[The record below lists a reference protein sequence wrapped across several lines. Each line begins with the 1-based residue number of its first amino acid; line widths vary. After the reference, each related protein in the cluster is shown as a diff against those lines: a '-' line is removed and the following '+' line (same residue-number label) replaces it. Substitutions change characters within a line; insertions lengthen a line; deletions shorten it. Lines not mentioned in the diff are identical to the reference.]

1 MKKKLLSLALAL
13 VMCMCLG
20 VTAFAAGESP
30 LSRMDDEYNSD
41 TMKFYGTGNHSYTA
55 YSTLYV
61 NGSRYRAAT
70 WVETMGGNVA
80 AGYMGANGRLF
91 NSSGNLL
98 KETGM
103 IYNTTDYYFQVAVMN
118 SGVYSG
124 NGAYSQGK
132 VRLYNGDHFVSD
144 TLYETET
151 IGASGAPAALLTD
164 QLSDGEYPVNSSG
177 KTYGSA
183 ALADIVGY
191 EPDLISAIGTKGQEG
206 YVKREDMQE
215 PDINTPEDALA
226 YMQTRPETYMIPLY
240 NIQGEVIGE
249 FEIGNTMDVS
259 GYTLEDAKER
269 IASGTNHVYPL
280 SIEQTSLVNG
290 NFPKNIHGETYGNGL
305 MAIEVGQEPDLMA
318 AIGTDGQK
326 GYVRTSELDSSAA
339 CQTPEE
345 ALAWQLSQPNSY
357 YVPLYDFQGNVIGSF
372 YIERSNLTIAEM
384 EALKK

>member
-1 MKKKLLSLALAL
+1 
-13 VMCMCLG
+13 
-20 VTAFAAGESP
+20 
-30 LSRMDDEYNSD
+30 
-41 TMKFYGTGNHSYTA
+41 
-55 YSTLYV
+55 
-61 NGSRYRAAT
+61 
-70 WVETMGGNVA
+70 MGGNVA

-103 IYNTTDYYFQVAVMN
+103 LYNITDYYFQVAVIN

-124 NGAYSQGK
+124 NGAYSQGEVK
-132 VRLYNGDHFVSD
+132 LYNGDHFVSD
-144 TLYETET
+144 TLYKTKT
-151 IGASGAPAALLTD
+151 IGVSGAPAALLAD

-183 ALADIVGY
+183 VLADIVGY

-206 YVKREDMQE
+206 YVKHEDVQE

-269 IASGTNHVYPL
+269 IASGTNHIDPL
-280 SIEQTSLVNG
+280 SIEQTSLVDG

-305 MAIEVGQEPDLMA
+305 MAIEVGQEPDLLA
-318 AIGTDGQK
+318 AIGTDGQQ
-326 GYVRTSELDSSAA
+326 GYVRTSELDSSKL

-345 ALAWQLSQPNSY
+345 VLAWQLSQPDSY
-357 YVPLYDFQGNVIGSF
+357 YVPLYDFQGNEIGSF
-372 YIERSNLTIAEM
+372 YIERNNLTIAEM